1 MRYDVHLHRPQ
12 RGRMG
17 GHVVWNDQAV
27 SQAHAVDSLHNL
39 AAAGF
44 GGGETMKAI
53 TFETKARVVSQ
64 DGTILAIFGSVEAAW
79 TWIDRHG
86 ARGYVVEERTSNGGW
101 KVTHDVP

>member
-1 MRYDVHLHRPQ
+1 MAGQFLRH
-12 RGRMG
+12 
-17 GHVVWNDQAV
+17 DQDV

-64 DGTILAIFGSVEAAW
+64 DGTILAIFGSVDAAW
-79 TWIDRHG
+79 TWIDRPG

>member
-27 SQAHAVDSLHNL
+27 SQAHVVGPIHNF

-64 DGTILAIFGSVEAAW
+64 DGTILAIFDSVEAAW

-101 KVTHDVP
+101 KVHHDI

>member
-1 MRYDVHLHRPQ
+1 MAGQFLRH
-12 RGRMG
+12 
-17 GHVVWNDQAV
+17 DQDV
-27 SQAHAVDSLHNL
+27 SQAHVVGPIHNL

-64 DGTILAIFGSVEAAW
+64 DGTILAIFDSVEAAW

-101 KVTHDVP
+101 KVHHDI